1 MSGVSFFS
9 CAAGNTEACVNGRE
23 LHKRDLELLAGR
35 GLPRDKNRSYILDIS
50 GRILDGESGEELKS
64 LGKLAPTVDKDIDFI
79 CIGRVARVDM
89 DKGWCYAACSKC
101 SKNCSALSPFLSL
114 CDATMLMLSGLYSTY
129 RVEMVIAGGTA
140 EGAFFSFDGVMTKLH
155 TLRASEAGLML
166 VKTGGSSGEAALNG
180 DTDPVGATQKKTANS
195 PSEVVKMACVA

>member
-64 LGKLAPTVDKDIDFI
+64 LGKLAPTVDKVKHGFDVDGYGSVCDSDIQHRTVSVFEFV
-79 CIGRVARVDM
+79 R
-89 DKGWCYAACSKC
+89 
-101 SKNCSALSPFLSL
+101 
-114 CDATMLMLSGLYSTY
+114 CDNAHA
-129 RVEMVIAGGTA
+129 VGT
-140 EGAFFSFDGVMTKLH
+140 L
-155 TLRASEAGLML
+155 
-166 VKTGGSSGEAALNG
+166 
-180 DTDPVGATQKKTANS
+180 
-195 PSEVVKMACVA
+195 

>member
-64 LGKLAPTVDKDIDFI
+64 LGKLAPTCFNFIDVDGYGSVCDSDIQHRTVSVFEFV
-79 CIGRVARVDM
+79 R
-89 DKGWCYAACSKC
+89 
-101 SKNCSALSPFLSL
+101 
-114 CDATMLMLSGLYSTY
+114 CDNAHA
-129 RVEMVIAGGTA
+129 VGT
-140 EGAFFSFDGVMTKLH
+140 L
-155 TLRASEAGLML
+155 
-166 VKTGGSSGEAALNG
+166 
-180 DTDPVGATQKKTANS
+180 
-195 PSEVVKMACVA
+195 